1 MSTFE
6 EQAAKVVESGS
17 LPGLVVVAK
26 DKDGEHLTL
35 EQLIITSILTLGEGK
50 LNYSKAF
57 SRNGGT
63 PYQEDSVLALASMT
77 KLVTSVAA
85 MQLVERGLITLDEDV
100 SPLLPSLAKLE
111 ILTGFADDGT
121 PITHKRKNPITLR
134 RLLTHSAGVGYPF
147 SDPRLIQYIEWKKP
161 SPDAGTVDEVFD
173 LPLVYEPGEGYL
185 YSSAIDRVGQ
195 LIEKVTGQNLEEYMK
210 KNIWEPLGMNS
221 TTFFPREHP
230 EIQARQVPMG
240 FRDEATGVV
249 AETGEQ
255 AWFEKGLKEPFGGQ
269 GLYSTM
275 TDYTKLLHSLLVDD
289 EKVLKKETAALFF
302 QPQLSPASK
311 ASLLKLMTG
320 PEWLIGKFPETN
332 EYDWGLGGILIDGDK
347 HDFRRKNTMIWSGA
361 SNCFWVRQAIF
372 LLSFLNA
379 NTITVHRPC
388 CRRLRCFWRSDY
400 ANI

>member
-26 DKDGEHLTL
+26 DKDG
-35 EQLIITSILTLGEGK
+35 K

-63 PYQEDSVLALASMT
+63 AYQEDSVLALASMT

-134 RLLTHSAGVGYPF
+134 RLLTHSAGIGYPF

-161 SPDAGTVDEVFD
+161 DPNLGTVDEVFD

-210 KNIWEPLGMNS
+210 NIWEPLGMNS

-230 EIQARQVPMG
+230 DIQARQVPMG

-361 SNCFWVRQAIF
+361 SNCFWFIDRTAGVCGVFGVQIMPTF
-372 LLSFLNA
+372 DNA
-379 NTITVHRPC
+379 PKPLMAAFEEDVY
-388 CRRLRCFWRSDY
+388 RRAGKL
-400 ANI
+400 